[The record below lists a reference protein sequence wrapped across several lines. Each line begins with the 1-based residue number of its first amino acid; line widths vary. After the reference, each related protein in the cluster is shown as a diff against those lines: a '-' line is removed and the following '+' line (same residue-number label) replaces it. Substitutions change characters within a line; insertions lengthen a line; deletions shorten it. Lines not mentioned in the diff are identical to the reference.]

1 MSTSVLKSKIKA
13 GVIGFTLIALVPTTA
28 WADATDDIVRA
39 GVQRGKSAVASQN
52 RINKISEDTEKVISK
67 YHQQRKSVEVL
78 KKFNDR
84 LRRTL
89 EAQEVAMAKLERSI
103 EDASLIERQI
113 VPLML
118 RMISGLESFI
128 EADIP
133 FKLDER
139 KARVQRIKGYL
150 TNANIAAAERF
161 RQVLDA
167 YATENTYGK
176 TVDVYTE
183 ELDLDGS
190 KRTVNILQVG
200 RAGLYYQ
207 TIDGTESGFWDK
219 GDKQWKILDVAHNE
233 GISQAIRISV
243 GKAPKD
249 LMTLPIAAPEKI

>member
-1 MSTSVLKSKIKA
+1 MSTSVLKSKLKSGIL
-13 GVIGFTLIALVPTTA
+13 GIVILGITPSTV
-28 WADATDDIVRA
+28 WGDATDDIVRA
-39 GVQRGKSAVASQN
+39 GLARGQAAVASQK
-52 RINKISEDTEKVISK
+52 RIDGLSEETEKIVSK

-89 EAQEVAMAKLERSI
+89 AAQETAMAKLERSI

-118 RMISGLESFI
+118 RMISGLDQFI
-128 EADIP
+128 GADIP
-133 FKLDER
+133 FKLEER
-139 KARVQRIKGYL
+139 RERVSRIKGYL

-167 YATENTYGK
+167 YSTESNYGK
-176 TVDVYTE
+176 TIDVYTE
-183 ELDLDGS
+183 ELNLDGAS
-190 KRTVNILQVG
+190 KTVNILQVG

-207 TIDGTESGFWDK
+207 TIDGVESGYWDK
-219 GDKQWKILDVAHNE
+219 SDKQWKSLDASHNE
-233 GISQAIRISV
+233 GITNAIRISQ
-243 GKAPKD
+243 GKASKD